1 MVPDQAS
8 VLTTDLSSH
17 LALITGCTGGIG
29 SATAHALASLGCTIA
44 IHFHQ
49 NATKAN
55 SLAGELRSR
64 YGIRVE
70 TFQADLS
77 SYDDTR
83 KLFAAIGGVVG
94 PHYAS
99 SKSALHGLIHW
110 LAATYAKSGV
120 TINGVAP
127 ALIQDTAMLPGSNE
141 ELAKKIP
148 LGRLGKPEEVAESVL
163 WMVKT
168 GYVNNKTAAPDADDT
183 ASTVTYYKSQYEL
196 LESELADFQSSSKE
210 LEAELEKDIE
220 ASEKRERAL
229 KDRASNLQ
237 YEVDEWKAKYK
248 QAKSEASAAQAVLQ
262 REVTELRDVNRGL
275 QLKLRDIEVANDEHE
290 RKQRNTESS
299 LEDMESKYSQAVE
312 RGVMLEEEIR
322 AGEAERESLRIAA
335 QRLKDELS
343 DLNIETDIVREKL
356 RKAEAQTAASL
367 TITPVPPSASP
378 RSELSPTTTDASFS
392 TPPAKTS
399 SSGVSDTPTPPSP
412 PISDQSGPVNMAT
425 PKPPATSSLPATR
438 TSLAATP
445 RQPTASFSRPHG
457 PSSRVPSIAAISRT
471 APSSSAARLPR
482 TSLSAAGASSHR
494 ATAGM
499 SQSSS
504 IMHLRSLRS
513 KITNL
518 EERVQTARSKLPAPI
533 NTPPKAS
540 PRGGSAIGQYAKGDP
555 ATMPSSVTVRSR
567 RKGGS
572 TVGSQADSDAVSN
585 GTPSVSRT
593 RPNRTSLTA
602 QFQRP
607 ASPTKLGTMEAP
619 PRPGSRTSYISH
631 SRPGS
636 RASLSGFR
644 VPPGLAPNASTD
656 RVRPKSSL
664 SNHGGYDGTLDE
676 DFDQSTV
683 DGSILE
689 DDEGTGSTRPQ
700 RENVYATPTA
710 RRTTLGRPRI
720 SSDFGV
726 GPSASAITTPNASK
740 TRDGPMSRIPAPGS
754 ARRQSQGFAAGA
766 SDGLMR
772 PPSRTMATRATI
784 SSTSKRVSM
793 QGGRALT
800 ATTATTCTGSRG
812 HSKSTEA
819 DVDDTF

>member
-1 MVPDQAS
+1 MPS
-8 VLTTDLSSH
+8 
-17 LALITGCTGGIG
+17 
-29 SATAHALASLGCTIA
+29 
-44 IHFHQ
+44 
-49 NATKAN
+49 
-55 SLAGELRSR
+55 
-64 YGIRVE
+64 
-70 TFQADLS
+70 
-77 SYDDTR
+77 
-83 KLFAAIGGVVG
+83 
-94 PHYAS
+94 
-99 SKSALHGLIHW
+99 
-110 LAATYAKSGV
+110 
-120 TINGVAP
+120 
-127 ALIQDTAMLPGSNE
+127 
-141 ELAKKIP
+141 
-148 LGRLGKPEEVAESVL
+148 
-163 WMVKT
+163 
-168 GYVNNKTAAPDADDT
+168 ADDVP
-183 ASTVTYYKSQYEL
+183 SSPPGPSSSLEESLKYYKSQYEL

-237 YEVDEWKAKYK
+237 YEVNEWKAKYK

-312 RGVMLEEEIR
+312 RSVMLEEEIR

-356 RKAEAQTAASL
+356 RKAEAQTASSL
-367 TITPVPPSASP
+367 TIMPVPATASP
-378 RSELSPTTTDASFS
+378 RSELSPTTTDASFG

-399 SSGVSDTPTPPSP
+399 SSVVSDTATPPSP
-412 PISDQSGPVNMAT
+412 PISDQSGPVNIAT
-425 PKPPATSSLPATR
+425 LKPSATTSLAATR

-445 RQPTASFSRPHG
+445 RQP
-457 PSSRVPSIAAISRT
+457 SSRVPSIPAISRT
-471 APSSSAARLPR
+471 APPSSTPRLPR
-482 TSLSAAGASSHR
+482 TSLSAANASSHR
-494 ATAGM
+494 VTPGM

-533 NTPPKAS
+533 NTPPKVS
-540 PRGGSAIGQYAKGDP
+540 PRSGSAIGYYATVDS
-555 ATMPSSVTVRSR
+555 ATMPTSVTVRSR

-572 TVGSQADSDAVSN
+572 TVGSQADSDVVNN
-585 GTPSVSRT
+585 GTPSISRT

-644 VPPGLAPNASTD
+644 VPPGIAPNASTD

-664 SNHGGYDGTLDE
+664 SSHGGYDGTLDE
-676 DFDQSTV
+676 DFDGSTI
-683 DGSILE
+683 DGSIHE
-689 DDEGTGSTRPQ
+689 DDERAANTGGQ
-700 RENVYATPTA
+700 RESLYATPTA
-710 RRTTLGRPRI
+710 RRTTLTRPRI
-720 SSDFGV
+720 SSDFGIA
-726 GPSASAITTPNASK
+726 PSGSAILTPNTTK
-740 TRDGPMSRIPAPGS
+740 TIDGPMSRIPAPGS
-754 ARRQSQGFAAGA
+754 ARRQSQCFAAGA

-772 PPSRTMATRATI
+772 PPSRTMATRGTI
-784 SSTSKRVSM
+784 SSTSKRVSI
-793 QGGRALT
+793 QGSRGLT
-800 ATTATTCTGSRG
+800 TTTATTYGASRD

-819 DVDDTF
+819 DMDDTF